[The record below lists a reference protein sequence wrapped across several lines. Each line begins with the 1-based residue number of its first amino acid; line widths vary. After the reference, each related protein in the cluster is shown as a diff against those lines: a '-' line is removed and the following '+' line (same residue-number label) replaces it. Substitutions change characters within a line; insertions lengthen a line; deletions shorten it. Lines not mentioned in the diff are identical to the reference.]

1 MPFTGI
7 FWYLIDKYNDD
18 GKFEAPYYFKG
29 KKHNY
34 VYKDNKVYAIEGMP
48 VIGNKIL
55 KDGRW
60 KEIPHNVAKRLER
73 KVIEEIPSESL
84 PIVLYDEVFSWIN
97 FYQS

>member
-1 MPFTGI
+1 
-7 FWYLIDKYNDD
+7 
-18 GKFEAPYYFKG
+18 
-29 KKHNY
+29 
-34 VYKDNKVYAIEGMP
+34 MP

-55 KDGRW
+55 KDGQW
-60 KEIPHNVAKRLER
+60 KEIPHSVAKRLER